1 MKQLANALVNL
12 AKKVQTA
19 TNNIFKHE
27 IFEELIAVNNEGK
40 YDGLLDK
47 IVKLI
52 ALLNYGIDEA
62 YHF

>member
-12 AKKVQTA
+12 AKKVQTS

-40 YDGLLDK
+40 YEGLLDK